1 MQKLSSSLP
10 AAEGRPVPPPDPQGL
25 ARGPFVRVMTIFT
38 AVLVLAMM
46 SMIYWRDLTIREP
59 SSAVILLA
67 DQTLDG
73 AKIDVWGES
82 GRWEAVIS
90 QDTSYQT
97 PVLLEPG
104 QYTVRVTHKNH
115 VILQRPFTVERFR
128 AMQYLLRSAV
138 SIVGAPSLEETQV
151 LIDGQ
156 TTDDHEVKLDPVVL
170 NVADHFR
177 QIVYL
182 APGEYRATAN
192 RGGKM
197 VGFQSFRVERGKPVE
212 LDFARP
218 VSADGI

>member
-1 MQKLSSSLP
+1 
-10 AAEGRPVPPPDPQGL
+10 
-25 ARGPFVRVMTIFT
+25 MTIFT

-128 AMQYLLRSAV
+128 RCNTCCGRRCRS
-138 SIVGAPSLEETQV
+138 
-151 LIDGQ
+151 
-156 TTDDHEVKLDPVVL
+156 
-170 NVADHFR
+170 
-177 QIVYL
+177 
-182 APGEYRATAN
+182 
-192 RGGKM
+192 
-197 VGFQSFRVERGKPVE
+197 
-212 LDFARP
+212 
-218 VSADGI
+218 